1 LSAVAVKKLSGKKRQ
16 EQMNQDRLF
25 VKIALLGDGGVGK
38 STLLRAFTGQTLNS
52 GYEMT
57 LGIDFAIKK
66 IKVDSQK
73 IILSL
78 WDFGGQKQ
86 FWSIAETFLI
96 GTMGIAYVYDV
107 ANPLSLFELNKW
119 IEKAREFFM
128 LKGQK
133 SPYELLVGTKI
144 DFENKVDEETLRDF
158 MDQFSLKEYMLC
170 SSVLG
175 YNVEEPF
182 MRLLDLI
189 IKGRKDDC

>member
-1 LSAVAVKKLSGKKRQ
+1 MSAVAVKKLSGKKRQ
-16 EQMNQDRLF
+16 EQMNQGRFF

-38 STLLRAFTGQTLNS
+38 STLLKAFTDQTLNS

-119 IEKAREFFM
+119 IEKAREFFI

-158 MDQFSLKEYMLC
+158 MDQFSLKEHMLC

-189 IKGRKDDC
+189 IKGRKDGC

>member
-86 FWSIAETFLI
+86 FWSIAETFLT

-119 IEKAREFFM
+119 IEKAREFFI

>member
-16 EQMNQDRLF
+16 EQMNQGRFF

-38 STLLRAFTGQTLNS
+38 STLLKAFTDQTLNS

-86 FWSIAETFLI
+86 FWSIAETFLT

-119 IEKAREFFM
+119 IEKAREFFI

-158 MDQFSLKEYMLC
+158 MDQFSLKEHMLC

-189 IKGRKDDC
+189 IKGRKDGC

>member
-1 LSAVAVKKLSGKKRQ
+1 MSAVTVKKLSGKKRPK
-16 EQMNQDRLF
+16 QMNQDRFF

-38 STLLRAFTGQTLNS
+38 STLLKAFTGQKLNS

-86 FWSIAETFLI
+86 FWSIAETFLT
-96 GTMGIAYVYDV
+96 GTMGIVYVYDV

-119 IEKAREFFM
+119 IEKAREFFI

-158 MDQFSLKEYMLC
+158 MDQFSLKEHMLC

>member
-1 LSAVAVKKLSGKKRQ
+1 MSAVAVKKLSGKKRQ
-16 EQMNQDRLF
+16 EQMNQDRFF

-86 FWSIAETFLI
+86 FWSIAETFLT

-119 IEKAREFFM
+119 IEKAREFFI

-158 MDQFSLKEYMLC
+158 MDQFSLKEHMLC

>member
-1 LSAVAVKKLSGKKRQ
+1 MSAVAVKKLSGKKRQ
-16 EQMNQDRLF
+16 EQMNQGRFF

-38 STLLRAFTGQTLNS
+38 STLLKAFTDQTLNS

-86 FWSIAETFLI
+86 FWSIAETFLT

-119 IEKAREFFM
+119 IEKAREFFI

-158 MDQFSLKEYMLC
+158 MDQFSLKEHMLC

-189 IKGRKDDC
+189 IKGRKDGC

>member
-1 LSAVAVKKLSGKKRQ
+1 MSAVAVKKLSGKKRQ
-16 EQMNQDRLF
+16 EQMNQGRFF

-38 STLLRAFTGQTLNS
+38 STLLKAFTDQTLNS

-66 IKVDSQK
+66 IKVGSQK

-86 FWSIAETFLI
+86 FWSIAETFLT
-96 GTMGIAYVYDV
+96 GTMGIVYVYDV

-119 IEKAREFFM
+119 IEKAREFFI

-158 MDQFSLKEYMLC
+158 MDQFSLKEHMLC

>member
-1 LSAVAVKKLSGKKRQ
+1 MSAVAVKKLSGKKRQ

-86 FWSIAETFLI
+86 FWSIAETFLT

-119 IEKAREFFM
+119 IEKAREFFI

>member
-1 LSAVAVKKLSGKKRQ
+1 MSAIAVKKLSNKEKQ
-16 EQMNQDRLF
+16 ERMNQGRFF
-25 VKIALLGDGGVGK
+25 VKIALLGEGGVGK
-38 STLLRAFTGQTLNS
+38 STLLKAFTGQTLNN

-73 IILSL
+73 IVLSL

-86 FWSIAETFLI
+86 FWSIAETFLT

-119 IEKAREFFM
+119 IEKARDFFS

-144 DFENKVDEETLRDF
+144 DFENKIDEETLREF
-158 MDQFSLKEYMLC
+158 MDQFSLKEHILC

-175 YNVEEPF
+175 HNVEEPF

-189 IKGRKDDC
+189 VKGRKDAC